1 MTQSPPA
8 PPPQPEDAPADLTG
22 RTIADFHILR
32 RLGKGG
38 MGEVY
43 LAEQLSLKRHV
54 ALKILRPEF
63 LASDPTA
70 LERFRHEAQ
79 AVARVTHANI
89 VQVYAWGE
97 AEGVCYMA
105 LEFVEGRNL
114 KDYLARKGPPEVV
127 LALSIMRQ
135 VGAALLRAAE
145 LGIIHRDIK
154 PENILLTRKGEVKV
168 ADFGL
173 SRSLT
178 GDTPLNLTQSG
189 VTMGT
194 PLYMSPEQIEGKPVD
209 PRTDVYSFGV
219 TCYHMLSGQPP
230 FRGESAFDVAIQHV
244 RSEPQ
249 PLSEVRPDLPPTL
262 CAVVHKMMAKD
273 PAQRYQ
279 TARDLLKDLVRV
291 REGLSGQTAT
301 LTPLDLSVELVPVAE
316 ATSGATPVTATVPA
330 PVPAETVR
338 LASRSRRRW
347 LVGASVLL
355 ALALGAACGWL
366 RRHTGAAAVP
376 VPDRE
381 ALSPSQHEQALRK
394 LAEEALGQAGKNDN
408 VQRGADHCLEL
419 ALFYLDQFRL
429 DDAEGLFRRLDGI
442 RQGRPYHVLG
452 RLGLGIVAAL
462 RSKPQES
469 NKFFQDIFFAARPE
483 PGVKRFEGLPLW
495 RDPQWRYWLA
505 RAVDYNRKN
514 GLDDKEVP
522 PLLLKMVG
530 PRL

>member
-1 MTQSPPA
+1 MTPL
-8 PPPQPEDAPADLTG
+8 PPPDLTG

-38 MGEVY
+38 MVEVY

-70 LERFRHEAQ
+70 MERFRHEAQ
-79 AVARVTHANI
+79 AVARATHANI

-105 LEFVEGRNL
+105 LEFVEGRTL
-114 KDYLARKGPPEVV
+114 KEYLERKGPPEVL

-135 VGAALLRAAE
+135 VGAALARAAE

-173 SRSLT
+173 ARSLA

-189 VTMGT
+189 VTLGT

-209 PRTDVYSFGV
+209 PRTDIYSFGV
-219 TCYHMLSGQPP
+219 TCYHMLAGQPP
-230 FRGESAFDVAIQHV
+230 FRGTSAFDVAIQHV
-244 RSEPQ
+244 RSEPP
-249 PLSEVRPDLPPTL
+249 PLSEIRPDLPPAL
-262 CAVVHKMMAKD
+262 CAIVHKMMAKD

-279 TARDLLKDLVRV
+279 TARDLLKDLVRL
-291 REGLSGQTAT
+291 REGLSGQTAAVS
-301 LTPLDLSVELVPVAE
+301 PLDLAIEVLPVAAAAGAPPPAAPAPPVLVP
-316 ATSGATPVTATVPA
+316 TPN
-330 PVPAETVR
+330 
-338 LASRSRRRW
+338 RRPW
-347 LVGASVLL
+347 LVAASLLL
-355 ALALGAACGWL
+355 ALALGATGAWL
-366 RRHTGAAAVP
+366 RRHIASPAPAAAAP
-376 VPDRE
+376 VSDHPVLP
-381 ALSPSQHEQALRK
+381 ASQQEQALLK
-394 LAEEALGQAGKNDN
+394 LAEDYLGAANKSIN

-419 ALFYLDQFRL
+419 ALFYLDQYRL
-429 DDAEGLFRRLDGI
+429 DDAEKLFHRLDGF
-442 RQGRPYHVLG
+442 RKMHPYHVLG
-452 RLGLGIVAAL
+452 HLGLGIVAAL

-469 NKFFQDIFFAARPE
+469 NRYFRDIFLAPRAE
-483 PGVKRFEGLPLW
+483 PGVRRFEGLGLW
-495 RDPQWRYWLA
+495 RDSQWRYWLA

-522 PLLLKMVG
+522 PLLLKLVG
-530 PRL
+530 AHS